1 MNAIFLLFC
10 TFSLIFCIFK
20 SPETALSAMLEGA
33 NKSILLIFSLASV
46 YIVWMGVYNLL
57 EKSNVTSKLAL
68 GLKKPINKLLKNKN
82 DQISK
87 LLCMN
92 FACNL
97 LGLGGIATPLGINAC
112 YKMQED
118 NNFFGAELLVVI
130 SATSIQILPTSVI
143 SIAVSLG
150 SKNAYSL
157 IFPCFLCT
165 VFSTLFGVV
174 LFYIFKYKWLKNKK

>member
-33 NKSILLIFSLASV
+33 NKSISLIFTLASV

-57 EKSNVTSKLAL
+57 EKSKVTDKIAL
-68 GLKKPINKLLKNKN
+68 GLKKPINKLLKNK
-82 DQISK
+82 DSDTEK

-97 LGLGGIATPLGINAC
+97 LGLGGIATPLGIKAC
-112 YKMQED
+112 SKMQD
-118 NNFFGAELLVVI
+118 SNNFFGAELLVVI
-130 SATSIQILPTSVI
+130 SATSIQVLPTSVI
-143 SIAVSLG
+143 SLAISYGAKS
-150 SKNAYSL
+150 AYSL
-157 IFPCFLCT
+157 ILPCFLCT
-165 VFSTLFGVV
+165 IFSSAFGVL
-174 LFYIFKYKWLKNKK
+174 LFYFFKSKKLKGKK